1 MAYLTNPE
9 DIRAAIAHYAQQK
22 TLWIDTE
29 VADYQTSKPRLSL
42 IQVLEQSTDLAGA
55 TVSIFDVLNQGDLV
69 QDFIEKIMLNGTIQK
84 VFHNAKYDITFLG
97 KRQVKNI
104 ICTRELA
111 EKIPYYI
118 VPVKD
123 YKLKTLAEA
132 LCHFPCID
140 KSEQGGDWGIRP
152 LSEKQLNYAKMD
164 VVYLAQVHHRLLQ
177 LYQLKQPN
185 PEQENLMALSQRY
198 QEILHNW
205 KVLDSEINHLK
216 ERIKQGMAVQK
227 KDKINGFEL
236 THQKRTTK
244 EVSLGELAAKI
255 TEKEQLVDFSIK
267 LTNDLQKALGEILE
281 ELAIEEKQEQ
291 ILTLRVKEP
300 DREAEELPF

>member
-1 MAYLTNPE
+1 MAYLTNSE

-42 IQVLEQSTDLAGA
+42 IQVLEQSTDLAGE
-55 TVSIFDVLNQGDLV
+55 TVGILDVLNQGDLV
-69 QDFIEKIMLNGTIQK
+69 QDFIEKIMLNEAIGK
-84 VFHNAKYDITFLG
+84 VFHNARYDITFLG
-97 KRQVKNI
+97 KRQAKNI

-118 VPVKD
+118 VPVSD

-152 LSEKQLNYAKMD
+152 LSEEQLNYAKMD

-177 LYQLKQPN
+177 LYQLKEPN
-185 PEQENLMALSQRY
+185 PEQENLIVLSQRY

-205 KVLDSEINHLK
+205 KVLDSEISHLK
-216 ERIKQGMAVQK
+216 ERIKQAMNIQQK
-227 KDKINGFEL
+227 SKINGFEL
-236 THQKRTTK
+236 TRQKRINK
-244 EVSLGELAAKI
+244 EANLGELARKI
-255 TEKEQLVDFSIK
+255 YETNQRIDFPIK

-281 ELAIEEKQEQ
+281 GLAIEEKQEQ
-291 ILTLRVKEP
+291 ILTLRIKES
-300 DREAEELPF
+300 DSEVEELPF